1 MNANP
6 KRWLIDLGN
15 SRLKFASLDAQGN
28 RSEVIAISHAQAGP
42 VDALLEAIGPNRVGG
57 EAWLASVASVE
68 RTKVVIEA
76 LQEAGLQ
83 VFRIHSQA
91 RCGGLRIAYR
101 EPARL
106 GVDRFLSLLAASK
119 RGDGPWLV
127 VSAGT
132 ALTVDLL
139 GSDGEHFGGLIAPMP
154 AHMRAALA
162 QRFAQLDLPEGQVRD
177 FADDS
182 ADAIAS
188 GVRAAA
194 LGLVEHALC
203 KAHERLGAMPTLLVT
218 GGGAEFLADIDHP
231 RTIPLPSLVIDGMAS
246 FVQDAER

>member
-6 KRWLIDLGN
+6 KSWLIDLGN

-28 RSEVIAISHAQAGP
+28 RGEVVAIGHAQANP
-42 VDALLEAIGPNRVGG
+42 VDTLLEAIGADRVGG
-57 EAWLASVASVE
+57 KAWLASVASVE
-68 RTKVVIEA
+68 RTTMLIDA
-76 LQEAGLQ
+76 LQAAGLE
-83 VFRIHSQA
+83 VCRIHSQA

-106 GVDRFLSLLAASK
+106 GVDRFLSLLAASE
-119 RGDGPWLV
+119 RDDGPWLI

-139 GSDGEHFGGLIAPMP
+139 GSDGQHFGGLIAPMP

-188 GVRAAA
+188 GARAAA
-194 LGLVEHALC
+194 LGLVEHALR
-203 KAHERLGAMPTLLVT
+203 KAQARLGAMPTLLVT
-218 GGGAEFLADIDHP
+218 GGGAGFLADIDHP
-231 RTIPLPSLVIDGMAS
+231 RTIPLPSLVIDGMTS
-246 FVQDAER
+246 FVRDAER